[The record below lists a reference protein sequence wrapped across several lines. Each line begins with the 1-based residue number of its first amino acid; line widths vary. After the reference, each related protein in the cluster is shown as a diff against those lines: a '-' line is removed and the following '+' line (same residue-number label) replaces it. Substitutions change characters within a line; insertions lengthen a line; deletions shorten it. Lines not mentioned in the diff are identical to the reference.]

1 MDKIEAQY
9 KNLVENSPDMIFGCD
24 ISGTVTVVNR
34 KFCEIIKKD
43 PEEIIGQK
51 VSVIRISKRSK
62 ENWDRYIKQVCEMK
76 KNKNFEK
83 EYELSDGTLRN
94 FHFFL
99 SPLLDEDQK
108 AVGMMGTIHDISE
121 TKKHEKSMDYLAY
134 YDSLTELPNRLLLNE
149 RLKSAMN
156 SAKQNR
162 SKVAII
168 FFDLDNFKKIN
179 DTFGHTVGDGLLK
192 SVSRE
197 LKKILRKNEMLA
209 RFGGDEFVM
218 LLEHAKS
225 GEKVMRFLERI
236 RAALNQSFEVEHH
249 IIHISSSIG
258 VAMYPEDGMTCEELI
273 KNADT
278 AMYKAK
284 EQEKNS
290 FRFYNSDM
298 RNEMLKRMTV
308 EGHLGN
314 ALKNKELTVNYQPL
328 IQSSSGYI
336 RGCEALLRWE
346 SPILGKISPTEFI
359 PIAEETGLIY
369 SIGEW
374 VLRMACR
381 ENKRWQELYGSRTI
395 ISVNISL
402 MQLRQK
408 NFIEMVLGILAETG
422 LEARYLELEVTES
435 IFIDPFD
442 SIVEKLQNLRNT
454 GVKISLDDFGTGFSS
469 LNYLTRLPLDSV
481 KIDKSFV
488 QNIKYGTVEREMI
501 QSIISLAHHL
511 NLEIIAEG
519 VEEKEQLQYLI
530 DGKCDYCQGF
540 LLFMPEREEKM
551 EEIFQSGK

>member
-1 MDKIEAQY
+1 
-9 KNLVENSPDMIFGCD
+9 MIFGCD

-43 PEEIIGQK
+43 PDDIIGQK
-51 VSVIRISKRSK
+51 VSVIHISKRSK

-149 RLKSAMN
+149 RLKAAMN
-156 SAKQNR
+156 RAKQNR

-249 IIHISSSIG
+249 VIHISSSIG

-298 RNEMLKRMTV
+298 RDEMLKRMTV

-314 ALKNKELTVNYQPL
+314 ALKNKELSVNYQPL

-402 MQLRQK
+402 IQLRQK
-408 NFIEMVLGILAETG
+408 NFIEMVQGILAETG
-422 LEARYLELEVTES
+422 LEAKYLELEVTES

-442 SIVEKLQNLRNT
+442 SIIEKLQNLRNT

-469 LNYLTRLPLDSV
+469 LNYLTKLPLDSV

-530 DGKCDYCQGF
+530 DGNCDYCQGF
-540 LLFMPEREEKM
+540 LLFMPERKEKM
-551 EEIFQSGK
+551 EEILQRI

>member
-1 MDKIEAQY
+1 
-9 KNLVENSPDMIFGCD
+9 MIFGCD

-43 PEEIIGQK
+43 PDDIIGQK
-51 VSVIRISKRSK
+51 VSVIHISKRSK

-149 RLKSAMN
+149 RLKAAMN

-236 RAALNQSFEVEHH
+236 RAALTQSFEVEHH
-249 IIHISSSIG
+249 VIHISSSIG

-298 RNEMLKRMTV
+298 RDEMLKRMTV

-314 ALKNKELTVNYQPL
+314 ALKNKELSVNYQPL

-402 MQLRQK
+402 IQLRQK
-408 NFIEMVLGILAETG
+408 NFIEMVQGILAETG
-422 LEARYLELEVTES
+422 LEAKYLELEVTES
-435 IFIDPFD
+435 IFIEPFD
-442 SIVEKLQNLRNT
+442 SIIEKLQNLRNT

-469 LNYLTRLPLDSV
+469 LNYLTKLPLDSV

-511 NLEIIAEG
+511 KLEIIAEG

-530 DGKCDYCQGF
+530 DGNCDYCQGF
-540 LLFMPEREEKM
+540 LLFMPDRKEKM
-551 EEIFQSGK
+551 EEILQNENEK